1 MSADHRPNLAA
12 PQTAINPDDLQRRA
26 ADPGQSV
33 WVAASAGSG
42 KTKVLTDRVLRL
54 LLPRADNQPGTPAS
68 KILCLTFTKAGAAE
82 MAVRINREMAKWAVA
97 DEAGLYDSLNA
108 LLGRTPENYEAEAAR
123 RLFAQVIDSPG
134 GLKILTI
141 HSFCQSVL
149 GRFPVEAGLPP
160 HFKAADDR
168 ATVPLQHNALENVLR
183 DAAAQP
189 ESPVA
194 AAMALL
200 SQEKGEGELT
210 TLLQGV
216 MAERTRLFFML
227 RRYDHDFSKI
237 EAALCDA
244 LEIRP
249 GETVG
254 SAMDS
259 AVADGAYDEAALR
272 SVIKLMAGSSSK
284 KMQARGP
291 VMQAMLDSP
300 PGARPA
306 LYHDYMKCFLTNEGT
321 PYQKD
326 LVTNDIRAALPDAE
340 SIMLE
345 EAERLAAVQHYIKAV
360 RCMHMTSA
368 LLRVGVDMLR
378 HYAAEKTRHAVLDYD
393 DLIATTL
400 DLLSGRSMGAS
411 PQQAAAWVRY
421 KLDHGIDHILV
432 DEAQDTNPEQWDII
446 HALCDEFFDGD
457 SARGATERSI
467 FAVGDEKQSIF
478 GFQRAAPEKFRAAE
492 TYYKSRAI
500 AAGRQFESVDMY
512 VSFRSTAPVLAVTDS
527 VFNGDDPAMMLG
539 LPVGAS
545 VQHIS
550 HRAGQAGRVELW
562 PLITTTP
569 PPDPDPWAAPVTL
582 ERLDN
587 AESLLAK
594 KIAGQIRGWIDSGEI
609 LPAYGRA
616 VQAGDIMILVRSRGT
631 MVDHLVRAMK
641 SAGVPVSGVDRMV
654 LGAQIAVQDMI
665 VAAQFALQPDDDL
678 SLAALLKSPLIGLDE
693 DQLYNAAIDR
703 DGQSLWSAAKARL
716 NAAQIAWLSDL
727 IVRGGVVHPYEFFSH
742 VLHHPCPTD
751 PKGSG
756 LRAMLGRLGEEAS
769 DPLQE
774 FLNSTLQFEQDNIPS
789 LQQFIHWQGQ
799 GNTEIKREL
808 EAAGDKVRI
817 MTVHASKGLQAPIVI
832 LPDTAHI
839 AASITK
845 IGTAD
850 RILWTQHQ
858 GMPLP
863 LWSPRKER
871 DPQPY
876 IAALAERKTKLAEE
890 YRRLFYVALTRAADR
905 LYIAGCSK
913 AVRNSPADDCWY
925 NLALKGM
932 GAMGAESFVA
942 DPESDA
948 LGFRIDGPQTQP
960 GDRVTHAR
968 VQEKAIISA
977 CDDWSWLD
985 RDPPEEAT
993 PPRPWT
999 PSRPSDPEPAM
1010 RSPLDAIDDQY
1021 RFARGN
1027 ATHTLLQFLPAL
1039 PQAQWDR
1046 AATTW
1051 LDRQPDLSP
1060 TIRTDIWQETKAIL
1074 TNPHFA
1080 ALFGP
1085 GSMAEV
1091 PITGLINGKLVSGQI
1106 DRLVVTAAEI
1116 HIIDYKTN
1124 RPPPTDPTDI
1134 PAIYRAQLQAYR
1146 DTLEKIY
1153 PGRAIRTSLLWTDGP
1168 FVMDVDAA

>member
-1 MSADHRPNLAA
+1 MSAENRLIIPAA
-12 PQTAINPDDLQRRA
+12 NITINPDDLQRRA

-54 LLPRADNQPGTPAS
+54 LLPRSADQPGTPAS

-97 DEAGLYDSLNA
+97 DEAALYDSLTS
-108 LLGRTPENYEAEAAR
+108 LLGRAPEDFEAEAAR

-168 ATVPLQHNALENVLR
+168 ATMPLQQDALENVLR
-183 DAAAQP
+183 DAAANP
-189 ESPVA
+189 DGPVA
-194 AAMALL
+194 AAIALL

-216 MAERTRLFFML
+216 MAERTQLFFML
-227 RRYDHDFSKI
+227 RRYDHDFAKI
-237 EAALCDA
+237 ESALCDVLEVRPSETVDSAIETA
-244 LEIRP
+244 LEN
-249 GETVG
+249 
-254 SAMDS
+254 
-259 AVADGAYDEAALR
+259 GAYDEAALR
-272 SVIKLMAGSSSK
+272 SVIKIMAGSTSK

-300 PGARPA
+300 ASKRPA
-306 LYHDYMKCFLTNEGT
+306 LYHDYMKCFLTNEGA

-326 LVTNDIRAALPDAE
+326 LVTNDIRSALPDAE
-340 SIMLE
+340 GIMLE
-345 EAERLAAVQHYIKAV
+345 EAERLAAVEHYIKAV
-360 RCMHMTSA
+360 RCMHLTSA
-368 LLRVGVDMLR
+368 LLRVGVDMLK
-378 HYAAEKTRHAVLDYD
+378 HYAAEKARHALLDYD

-421 KLDHGIDHILV
+421 KLDQGIDHILV

-446 HALCDEFFDGD
+446 HALCDEFFDGTG
-457 SARGATERSI
+457 ARGDTDRSI

-492 TYYKSRAI
+492 TYYKNRAI
-500 AAGRQFESVDMY
+500 AAGRKFESVDMF
-512 VSFRSTAPVLAVTDS
+512 VSFRSTAPVLAVTDA
-527 VFNGDDPAMMLG
+527 VFNSQDPAMMLG
-539 LPVGAS
+539 LPDGAN

-550 HRAGQAGRVELW
+550 HRSGQAGRVEIW
-562 PLITTTP
+562 PMITTTP
-569 PPDPDPWAAPVTL
+569 PPEPEPWAPPVTL
-582 ERLDN
+582 ERSEN
-587 AESLLAK
+587 AETILAQT
-594 KIAGQIRGWIDSGEI
+594 IAGQIKGWIDSGEV

-616 VQAGDIMILVRSRGT
+616 VRAGDIMILVRSRGT
-631 MVDHLVRAMK
+631 MVDHLVRALK
-641 SAGVPVSGVDRMV
+641 TAKVPVSGVDRMV
-654 LGAQIAVQDMI
+654 LSTQIAVQDMM
-665 VAAQFALQPDDDL
+665 VAAQFALQPEDDL
-678 SLAALLKSPLIGLDE
+678 SLAALLKSPLIGLNE
-693 DQLYNAAIDR
+693 DQLYDAAIDR
-703 DGQSLWSAAKARL
+703 DGQSLWSAAKGRL
-716 NAAQIAWLSDL
+716 RPAQIEWLSDL

-742 VLHHPCPTD
+742 LLHHPCPAD

-756 LRAMLGRLGEEAS
+756 LRAMLGRLGEDAG

-789 LQQFIHWQGQ
+789 LQQFIHWQAQ

-808 EAAGDKVRI
+808 EAAGEKVRI

-832 LPDTAHI
+832 LPDTAHGS
-839 AASITK
+839 ASITK

-850 RILWTQHQ
+850 RVLWTQHG

-863 LWSPRKER
+863 LWSPRKDI
-871 DPQPY
+871 DPAPY
-876 IAALAERKTKLAEE
+876 KAALDERKLKLAEE
-890 YRRLFYVALTRAADR
+890 YRRLFYVAMTRAADR

-913 AVRNSPADDCWY
+913 AVRNQPADDCWY
-925 NLALKGM
+925 NLALGAM
-932 GAMGAESFVA
+932 GDMGAESFVA
-942 DPESDA
+942 GSGDGA
-948 LGFRIDGPQTQP
+948 LGFRIDTAQTATP
-960 GDRVTHAR
+960 DRIAR
-968 VQEKAIISA
+968 GRSQDSIIVSA
-977 CDDWSWLD
+977 CADWSWLD
-985 RDPPEEAT
+985 RDPPAEAT

-1010 RSPLDAIDDQY
+1010 RSPLDAMDDQY

-1051 LDRQPDLSP
+1051 LGRQPDLSMSV
-1060 TIRTDIWQETKAIL
+1060 RADIWRETKAIL
-1074 TNPHFA
+1074 TNAAFA

-1091 PITGLINGKLVSGQI
+1091 PITGLIHGKLVSGQI
-1106 DRLVVTAAEI
+1106 DRLVITPDEV

-1124 RPPPTDPTDI
+1124 RPPPTDPNDI
-1134 PAIYRAQLQAYR
+1134 PAVYRTQLQAYR
-1146 DTLEKIY
+1146 DTLATIY
-1153 PGRAIRTSLLWTDGP
+1153 PGRTIRASLLWTDGP
-1168 FVMDVDAA
+1168 FVMEIGT